1 MGKRLITVLSLTL
14 GILHLML
21 IYLFLHDWQ
30 SFTTAFGFI
39 SWVGSILFGMIML
52 QFHRT
57 SSTVMGNF
65 LSIRLVRSSTLMVTA
80 IGVTAYLIGGITYLI
95 A

>member
-1 MGKRLITVLSLTL
+1 MAL

-21 IYLFLHDWQ
+21 IYLFLRDWQ
-30 SFTTAFGFI
+30 SFTTAFGFV

-52 QFHRT
+52 LFHRT
-57 SSTVMGNF
+57 TNALMGNS

-80 IGVTAYLIGGITYLI
+80 IGLTAYLIEGITYLI

>member
-1 MGKRLITVLSLTL
+1 MTL

-39 SWVGSILFGMIML
+39 SGVGSILFGMIML